1 MLEDN
6 KFRRLLPVV
15 TALAPVVLGAVVVV
29 EVLP

>member
-1 MLEDN
+1 MLEDK

-15 TALAPVVLGAVVVV
+15 PVLAPVVLGAVVVV